1 MPARRGAPPSRAA
14 ARRPGRLTA
23 AVAAAV
29 ALSAPAALA
38 PAGPAAARTVARD
51 ATDPPADRG
60 PRGDFEGT
68 VPLPGGRR
76 IHVECRGTGT
86 PTVVLVSGARGAA
99 DEWTHAADPAHPGA
113 APVPSA
119 SAVLP
124 AVASFTRVCAYDRP
138 GTTRFDDTRSPST
151 AVPQPTTAADGVA
164 DLRAVLAAAGE
175 HGPYVL
181 VGASWGA
188 MITALA
194 ARAGDPRVAGLV
206 TVDGASTHL
215 RDTLTP
221 AQWSDW
227 TRKVDAMRGPEGLE
241 VPDYTTSVAQIRA
254 APPLARPLPAVVL
267 SSDEPWDLRVGDS
280 GSTWPAW
287 TAAQNRLAAEL
298 RARHVSDTDSGHGI
312 AVEQPRTVTNAVRE
326 VVDRVRDGHGPGRR
340 AHAPPADGRDPHL
353 RPTRPRDVP
362 G

>member
-1 MPARRGAPPSRAA
+1 MPAPRRAPPPRTA
-14 ARRPGRLTA
+14 ARRPHRLA
-23 AVAAAV
+23 RAVAAAV
-29 ALSAPAALA
+29 ALSALAALA

-51 ATDPPADRG
+51 GTDPSADRAT
-60 PRGDFEGT
+60 GDDFAGT
-68 VPLPGGRR
+68 VSLPGGRR
-76 IHVECRGTGT
+76 VHVECRGTGT

-99 DEWTHAADPAHPGA
+99 DEWTHAVDPAHPGA
-113 APVPSA
+113 APVPST

-124 AVASFTRVCAYDRP
+124 TVASFTRVCAYDRP
-138 GTTRFDDTRSPST
+138 GTTRFDDRPGPTT
-151 AVPQPTTAADGVA
+151 AVPQPTTAADGAA

-194 ARAGDPRVAGLV
+194 ARTGDPRVAGLV

-227 TRKVDAMRGPEGLE
+227 MRTIDATKGPEGLE
-241 VPDYTTSVAQIRA
+241 VPDYPASVAEIRA
-254 APPLARPLPAVVL
+254 APPLARPLPAAVL
-267 SSDEPWDLRVGDS
+267 SSDEPWELRLGAG

-287 TAAQNRLAAEL
+287 SAAQKRLAAEL
-298 RARHVSDTDSGHGI
+298 HARHVTDTHSGHGI
-312 AVEQPRTVTNAVRE
+312 AVEQPRTVSDAVRD
-326 VVDRVRDGHGPGRR
+326 VVDRVRNGAQNQER
-340 AHAPPADGRDPHL
+340 
-353 RPTRPRDVP
+353 
-362 G
+362 